1 MESCWGISNG
11 SIYTQYLMY
20 LYAAY
25 IQFEHAKVYVNIIII
40 IHNSCTYLIF
50 TIRSLDNGIAAY
62 FSHLQVLFLL
72 TLEVK
77 PRSWI

>member
-11 SIYTQYLMY
+11 SIYTQH

-25 IQFEHAKVYVNIIII
+25 IQFEHAKVYVNI

-50 TIRSLDNGIAAY
+50 TIRSLDNGIAA
-62 FSHLQVLFLL
+62 
-72 TLEVK
+72 
-77 PRSWI
+77 